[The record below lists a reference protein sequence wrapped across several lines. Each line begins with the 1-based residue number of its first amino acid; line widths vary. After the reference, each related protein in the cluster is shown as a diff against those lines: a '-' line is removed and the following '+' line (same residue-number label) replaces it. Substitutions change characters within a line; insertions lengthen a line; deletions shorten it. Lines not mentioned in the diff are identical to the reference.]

1 MRSPYAYH
9 RRATRAVA
17 TIGHD
22 HVPRVVAHLADVSIT
37 KMEDLAAIGHVY
49 DATTDKW
56 AMRDQAAEFLYMG
69 ATPLP
74 FMAPSGTRQLLDA
87 DVWAVYEEQFYCVP
101 VFSIDAYRSATKHH
115 PVMNVVRCT
124 NSELSDHLVEY
135 LASDATVVVL
145 LSSNA
150 PSYYTNMRATID
162 HVTELGLTAPIILEH
177 DIRSQSIDV
186 CVLYASTDLGGL
198 FVDGMGDGTMLRVG
212 TPEMV
217 DLAQSIRLS
226 FTILQ
231 ATRTRM
237 TKTEYISCP
246 SCGRTLF
253 DLQETT
259 ARIRAHTDHL
269 KGVKIG
275 IMGCIVNGP
284 GEMADADYGYVGSG
298 PDRITLYRGQEIVQR
313 NIPSDGAV
321 DALIEIIRS
330 DDRWVEPTA
339 SASKGRR

>member
-1 MRSPYAYH
+1 MRTPYTYT
-9 RRATRAVA
+9 RRAARTVA

-22 HVPRVVAHLADVSIT
+22 HVPRVVANLSDAAIT
-37 KMEDLAAIGHVY
+37 RMEDLTAIGHVY
-49 DATTDKW
+49 DPVTDKW

-69 ATPLP
+69 STPLP
-74 FMAPSGTRQLLDA
+74 FMAPTGTRQLLDA
-87 DVWAVYEEQFYCVP
+87 DAWAAHSDTFYCVP
-101 VFSIDAYRSATKHH
+101 VFTVDTYTHATARHS
-115 PVMNVVRCT
+115 VMNVVRCT
-124 NSELSDHLVEY
+124 IDELTSDVVAQLV
-135 LASDATVVVL
+135 LDTTVVL
-145 LSSNA
+145 LLSSTA
-150 PSYYTNMRATID
+150 PSYYTSMRAAID
-162 HVTELGLTAPIILEH
+162 RVTEAGLTAPIILER
-177 DIRSQSIDV
+177 DIRSASIDV
-186 CVLYASTDLGGL
+186 CVLHASTDLGGL
-198 FVDGMGDGTMLRVG
+198 LVDGLGDGTMLQVG
-212 TPEMV
+212 TPEHV
-217 DLAQSIRLS
+217 DLQQSIRLS

-259 ARIRAHTDHL
+259 ARIRSHTDHL

-321 DALIEIIRS
+321 EALIDIIKS
-330 DDRWVEPTA
+330 DDRWVVPTA
-339 SASKGRR
+339 PSS

>member
-9 RRATRAVA
+9 RRESRTVA

-22 HVPRVVAHLADVSIT
+22 HVPRVVAHLADMSIT
-37 KMEDLAAIGHVY
+37 RMEDLASIGHVY
-49 DATTDKW
+49 DPVTDKW

-69 ATPLP
+69 GNPLP

-87 DVWAVYEEQFYCVP
+87 PVWAAHDDTFYCVP
-101 VFSIDAYRSATKHH
+101 VFSIDAYTNAPSRHS
-115 PVMNVVRCT
+115 VMNVVRCST
-124 NSELSDHLVEY
+124 DELTDSVVEHL
-135 LASDATVVVL
+135 AADPTVVL
-145 LSSNA
+145 LLTSNA
-150 PSYYTNMRATID
+150 PSYYTSMRATID
-162 HVTELGLTAPIILEH
+162 RIHEAGLKAPIILER
-177 DIRSQSIDV
+177 DVRSASLDA
-186 CVLYASTDLGGL
+186 CVLFASTDVGGL
-198 FVDGMGDGTMLRVG
+198 LVDGLGDGTMLRVG
-212 TPEMV
+212 TPESI
-217 DLAQSIRLS
+217 DLEQSIRLS

-231 ATRTRM
+231 AARTRM

-298 PDRITLYRGQEIVQR
+298 PDRITLYRGQDIVQR
-313 NIPSDGAV
+313 NIPSEGAV
-321 DALIEIIRS
+321 QALIDIIKA
-330 DDRWVEPTA
+330 DERWVEPTT
-339 SASKGRR
+339 SAS

>member
-1 MRSPYAYH
+1 MRTPYAYL
-9 RRATRAVA
+9 RRASRNVA

-22 HVPRVVAHLADVSIT
+22 HVPRVVAHLADEGISR
-37 KMEDLAAIGHVY
+37 MEDLAAIGHVY
-49 DATTDKW
+49 DPVTDKW

-69 ATPLP
+69 KTPLP
-74 FMAPSGTRQLLDA
+74 FMAPTGTRQLLDA
-87 DVWAVYEEQFYCVP
+87 DVWVTHSDTFYCVP
-101 VFSIDAYRSATKHH
+101 VFTIATYQSSTVRHQ
-115 PVMNVVRCT
+115 VMNVVRCT
-124 NSELSDHLVEY
+124 IDELTDDVVAHL
-135 LASDATVVVL
+135 AADSTIVL
-145 LSSNA
+145 LLTSA
-150 PSYYTNMRATID
+150 ARSYYTSMRAAID
-162 HVTELGLTAPIILEH
+162 RVTEAGLSAPIILER
-177 DIRSQSIDV
+177 DIRSASIDE

-198 FVDGMGDGTMLRVG
+198 FVDGLGDGTMLRVG
-212 TPEMV
+212 APEAI
-217 DLAQSIRLS
+217 DLQQSLRLS

-259 ARIRAHTDHL
+259 ARIRSHTDHL

-321 DALIEIIRS
+321 DALIDIIKS
-330 DDRWVEPTA
+330 DDRWVEPA
-339 SASKGRR
+339 VPLS